1 MKHNENRNVGI
12 LYEAIS
18 QSVLGKVADKKIVE
32 ASKTFSVF
40 NRFFVKED
48 TEICKMNKIY
58 SKLLTTEAR
67 NYYYASQ
74 FLKYL
79 LKEAK
84 ETIDFSKLDADISKL
99 CESIS
104 DFKSTVDQKIDNY
117 KLFASFKCLLDDYRK
132 VQRLTAEEKIKCES
146 VLLERLL
153 KNSSTKTEPQTNL
166 TSEQTEELKLALVLA
181 MNSFARNYGGV
192 LSEEQKEFLYKYL
205 STTDRQFSKWSEKK
219 LSSIM
224 SEINRFKGKIIDE
237 NMNIKVNN
245 VIKKLTLLRE
255 SKKIESQHFIDILLM
270 FELKDTLKQL

>member
-1 MKHNENRNVGI
+1 MKHNKNRNVGI